1 MIINLFSV
9 FDPSISVFNTSWVLF
24 FIFILIFPIT
34 LWLLNNPL
42 ILIYKKVTSVFKKE
56 VRFAFKRKEKGL
68 EAIILTLF
76 ILIIIIN
83 VIALYPQ
90 VFSLTSH
97 ITFNLPISLTLWIRL
112 VTFGW
117 VRNTNTILSH
127 LVPQGTPNALIIF
140 IVLIELVRNLIRP
153 ITLSVRLTANL
164 IAGHLL
170 ISLLGRAIIK
180 ITIFIRI
187 AFVLIPMLLT
197 ILELAVACIQAY
209 VFITL
214 ITLYTTEV
222 K

>member
-24 FIFILIFPIT
+24 FIFILIFPII

>member
-1 MIINLFSV
+1 MITNLFSV
-9 FDPSISVFNTSWVLF
+9 FDPSISVLNTAWLLF
-24 FIFILIFPIT
+24 FIFLLMFPLSI
-34 LWLLNNPL
+34 WILNNSSV
-42 ILIYKKVTSVFKKE
+42 LIYKKIIITFKKE
-56 VRFAFKRKEKGL
+56 VRFAFKTKEKGL
-68 EAIILTLF
+68 ELIIMTLF
-76 ILIIIIN
+76 ILIIMIN

-97 ITFNLPISLTLWIRL
+97 ITFNLPLSLTFWLRL
-112 VTFGW
+112 IIFGW
-117 VRNTNTILSH
+117 IKNTNIMLSH

-140 IVLIELVRNLIRP
+140 MVLIELVRNLIRP

-170 ISLLGRAIIK
+170 ISLLGGAIIRM
-180 ITIFIRI
+180 TIFTRMVFII
-187 AFVLIPMLLT
+187 IPILLT